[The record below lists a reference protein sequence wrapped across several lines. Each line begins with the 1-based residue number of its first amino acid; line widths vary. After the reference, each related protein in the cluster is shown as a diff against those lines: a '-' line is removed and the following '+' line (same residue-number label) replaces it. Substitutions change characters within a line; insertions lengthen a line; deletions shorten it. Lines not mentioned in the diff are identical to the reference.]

1 MLIVVVDMVNCEH
14 ACHVMD
20 RMMDRVTSQFTGRVG
35 LGVGRGLGRGEQRDP
50 EEGLGDSPAG
60 EAAGGGHGEE
70 VRQGEERQRGGVD
83 AQALLTV
90 AEQERRL
97 GVLAAGGLRAAGS
110 YCRPLSFVT
119 PSPLAADLCSL
130 ITYDER
136 TSTSNTSFF

>member
-1 MLIVVVDMVNCEH
+1 MLIVVVDGEH

-20 RMMDRVTSQFTGRVG
+20 QMMDRVTSQFTGRVG
-35 LGVGRGLGRGEQRDP
+35 LGVGRGLGRGERRDP

-70 VRQGEERQRGGVD
+70 VRQGEERQGGGVD

-110 YCRPLSFVT
+110 YCRPL
-119 PSPLAADLCSL
+119 LLLIIIMKDL
-130 ITYDER
+130 
-136 TSTSNTSFF
+136 